1 MRSAQKC
8 LLFLFATAGFW
19 PGAQAADISPPA
31 PIDGTLPVADLK
43 PGMKGEWRTS
53 IQGTTVQSF
62 PLEVLGVMQNFSGPQ
77 RSIIICQALD
87 PAQMQNGP
95 VAGMSGSPVYIDGK
109 LVGAYAYG
117 FTYSKDQAIIGVTPI
132 ADMMEVLSQPNA
144 TPLPGRPS
152 PRVVP
157 LSLNGGKAAEQPDA
171 KTTASLS
178 SLPGD
183 SSDWHVTLGADRL
196 AGRDIGSLMKALPT
210 PLMVSGVSA
219 RTLAAFKDVF
229 AKRGVELMAVPGGS
243 APNGGPP
250 ASTLE
255 PGSPMAAVL
264 LSGDFSISGVG
275 TLTWRQGDRIV
286 AFGHPMFDYGAVD
299 LPLATA
305 DVVTVVRS
313 YDRSFKLA
321 NVGPIVGT
329 ISQDRLTG
337 IAGTIGPKPAMTS
350 FKAHVTG
357 LDGTQRTF
365 QGDLWQNR
373 ELSPAI
379 GAMGLLE
386 SLNTTEQT
394 TQEQTFY
401 INATLDIDGFPPL
414 KLSQVVSG
422 PDGANEAADTFLQ
435 QYDQLMNNDFEAPHV
450 RALDFDIKFRDSWL
464 MSSLETVRVD
474 SGPARV
480 GEKLGVTFTLS
491 NYRNAPTEQKLEVP
505 IPQSAAGETLTLFI
519 GDAVAA
525 ETLDRGAS
533 RRDFTSLADIVNYL
547 RQGRNHGAIYVK
559 LLRSQTG
566 LRVEGDSLPGLPP
579 SVEALYLS
587 PKNVSPGNITTQT
600 TLWETSIP
608 VPGEFTGRFTMPV
621 KVLP

>member
-1 MRSAQKC
+1 MRRAQKYLFI
-8 LLFLFATAGFW
+8 LLAIAGVW
-19 PGAQAADISPPA
+19 LGARAADAPA
-31 PIDGTLPVADLK
+31 SQEATFPVADLK

-62 PLEVLGVMQNFSGPQ
+62 PLEVLGVMENFSGPK

-95 VAGMSGSPVYIDGK
+95 VAGMSGSPVYIEGK

-117 FTYSKDQAIIGVTPI
+117 FSYSKDQAIIGVTPI
-132 ADMMEVLSQPNA
+132 ADMMEVLSQPN
-144 TPLPGRPS
+144 TPNLPGRLG
-152 PRVVP
+152 PRVRP
-157 LSLNGGKAAEQPDA
+157 LSANKDKTDDQSETKSTAA
-171 KTTASLS
+171 LS

-183 SSDWHVTLGADRL
+183 SADWHVTLGADRL
-196 AGRDIGSLMKALPT
+196 GGRDVVSLMKPLPT
-210 PLMVSGVSA
+210 PLMVSGISA
-219 RTLAAFKDVF
+219 RTLAAFKDTF
-229 AKRGVELMAVPGGS
+229 AHRGVELMAVPGGS
-243 APNGGPP
+243 TSNGGPP
-250 ASTLE
+250 ASTLQ
-255 PGSPMAAVL
+255 PGSPMAAVM

-275 TLTWRQGDRIV
+275 TLTWRQGDRVI

-299 LPLATA
+299 IPLATA
-305 DVVTVVRS
+305 DVVTVVRA
-313 YDRSFKLA
+313 YDGSFKLA
-321 NVGPIVGT
+321 NVGPVVGT

-337 IAGTIGPKPAMTS
+337 IAGTIGPKPAMTN
-350 FKAHVTG
+350 FRAQVTDA
-357 LDGTQRTF
+357 DGAKHTF

-394 TQEQTFY
+394 TQEQTYY
-401 INATLDIDGFPPL
+401 IDTSIDIDGFPPL
-414 KLSQVVSG
+414 KLSQVASG
-422 PDGANEAADTFLQ
+422 PDGANDAADGFMQ

-450 RALDFDIKFRDSWL
+450 RAINFDVKLRDSWL

-474 SGPARV
+474 SGPARA
-480 GEKLGVTFTLS
+480 GEKLSVTFTLS
-491 NYRNAPTEQKLEVP
+491 NYRNTSTEQKLEIP
-505 IPQSAAGETLTLFI
+505 IPASAAGENLTLFI
-519 GDAVAA
+519 GDASAA

-533 RRDFTSLADIVNYL
+533 RKDFTSLADVVNYL
-547 RQGRNHGAIYVK
+547 RQGRSHGAIYIK

-587 PKNVSPGNITTQT
+587 PKNVSPGNITAQS

-621 KVLP
+621 KVQP